1 MHRLGVVVGALT
13 ACVVLVR
20 IVQAFGLRGVVD
32 LISVVVT
39 SVLAGAL
46 VWLVFLGIGWA
57 IQGFQPRS

>member
-20 IVQAFGLRGVVD
+20 IVQAFGLHGVVD

-46 VWLVFLGIGWA
+46 V
-57 IQGFQPRS
+57 